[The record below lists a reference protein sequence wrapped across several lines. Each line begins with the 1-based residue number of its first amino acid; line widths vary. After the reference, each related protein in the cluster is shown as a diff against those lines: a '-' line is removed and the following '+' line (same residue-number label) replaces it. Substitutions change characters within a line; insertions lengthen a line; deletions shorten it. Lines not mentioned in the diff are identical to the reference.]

1 MHKTELIQ
9 NNQFSPLLFC
19 NVEVLRYLKIL
30 GLALITVSL
39 LYLMAANWW
48 MLPDPVQLAI
58 PMLIL
63 LCSATASI
71 YFDQQEWVRQ
81 SLDTVSGLMLGLS
94 LAMIGQI
101 YQTGADSYLLF
112 LLWSALLL
120 PWLYR
125 SNIGIFVML
134 CVVSQLTLYLY
145 FKQSFWMG
153 RAEGLY
159 LLGLNLLTA
168 LSFAYAMR
176 YYALLRFLFIA
187 FVIVI
192 SISSMMQFIHH
203 SKLIYLA
210 SSVVLPTGAAFYFY
224 RKHQALEAILLIAGL
239 AASVSLWVFEL
250 VENQLTNSA
259 TGLFVLAVL
268 IFGWFALISF
278 ALNRIFPQT
287 KFSVIP
293 LALGAWI
300 SGIILAVLLLTYWE
314 AFSILMGIIFIGI
327 AWKLL
332 GQQASVFMHQFA
344 YCLWI
349 CGQAAVLIH
358 TELLTDS
365 MVVVLL
371 LQLLMLGLTTIKRMH
386 WSILTLQLL
395 ITHALAIVVLILEN
409 SFKHDDM
416 VISIILSLNYVIF
429 SGLFLTARYWQ
440 SSHYQKSIFL
450 WMIAMLT
457 GSAVVQA
464 LTGLEHWQSIGQIS
478 FEQVLLFYILPSLLL
493 FSFIWQNWQQ
503 FSEKWLWLIPVLGLL
518 LILLGYFEIFIIM
531 LLMAWAVV
539 YQQRLMQALSILLLI
554 FWLWML
560 YYNLGLSFL
569 VKSLTIFIS
578 GLMVWCMVYG
588 LKQVRIR
595 SGQEE
600 TA

>member
-1 MHKTELIQ
+1 MHKTELIR

-210 SSVVLPTGAAFYFY
+210 SSIVLPTGAAFYFY

-300 SGIILAVLLLTYWE
+300 SEIILAVLLLTYWE

-365 MVVVLL
+365 MVVVWL

-395 ITHALAIVVLILEN
+395 MTHALAIVVLVLEN

-429 SGLFLTARYWQ
+429 IGIFLTARYWQ

-464 LTGLEHWQSIGQIS
+464 VTGLEHWHSIGQIS
-478 FEQVLLFYILPSLLL
+478 FDQVLLFYILPSLLL

-595 SGQEE
+595 PGQEE

>member
-1 MHKTELIQ
+1 MHKTELIR

-81 SLDTVSGLMLGLS
+81 SLDTVFGLMLGLS

-224 RKHQALEAILLIAGL
+224 RKHQALEVILLIAGL

>member
-1 MHKTELIQ
+1 MHKTELIR

-81 SLDTVSGLMLGLS
+81 SLDTVFGLMLGLS

-224 RKHQALEAILLIAGL
+224 RKHQALEVILLIAGL

-365 MVVVLL
+365 IVVVWL

-386 WSILTLQLL
+386 RSILTLQLL
-395 ITHALAIVVLILEN
+395 MTHALAIVVLVLEN

-429 SGLFLTARYWQ
+429 IGIFLTARYWQ

-464 LTGLEHWQSIGQIS
+464 VTGLEHWHSIGQIS
-478 FEQVLLFYILPSLLL
+478 FDQVLLFYILPSLLL

-595 SGQEE
+595 PGQGE

>member
-1 MHKTELIQ
+1 MHKTELIR

-63 LCSATASI
+63 FCSAVASI

-94 LAMIGQI
+94 LAVIGQI

-125 SNIGIFVML
+125 SNIGIFIML

-145 FKQSFWMG
+145 FKQSSWMG

-159 LLGLNLLTA
+159 LFGLNLLTV

-176 YYALLRFLFIA
+176 YYSLLRFLFIT

-239 AASVSLWVFEL
+239 AASVSFWVFEL

-278 ALNRIFPQT
+278 ALNRIFPET
-287 KFSVIP
+287 KFFVIP
-293 LALGAWI
+293 VALGAWI

-327 AWKLL
+327 AWQLL

-365 MVVVLL
+365 MVVVWL
-371 LQLLMLGLTTIKRMH
+371 LQLLMLGLAVIKRMH

-429 SGLFLTARYWQ
+429 IGLFLAARYWQ

-457 GSAVVQA
+457 GSAVVQTV
-464 LTGLEHWQSIGQIS
+464 TGLEHWQSIGQIS
-478 FEQVLLFYILPSLLL
+478 FEQVLLFYIFPSLLL
-493 FSFIWQNWQQ
+493 FSFICQNRQQ

-539 YQQRLMQALSILLLI
+539 YQQRMIQALSILLLI

>member
-1 MHKTELIQ
+1 MHKTELIR

-63 LCSATASI
+63 FCSAVASI

-94 LAMIGQI
+94 LAVIGQI

-120 PWLYR
+120 PWLYH
-125 SNIGIFVML
+125 SNIGIFIML

-145 FKQSFWMG
+145 FKQSSWMG

-159 LLGLNLLTA
+159 LFGLNLLTV

-176 YYALLRFLFIA
+176 YYSLLRFLFIT

-239 AASVSLWVFEL
+239 AASVSFWGFEL

-327 AWKLL
+327 AWQLL
-332 GQQASVFMHQFA
+332 GQQASVFMRQFA

-365 MVVVLL
+365 MVVVWL
-371 LQLLMLGLTTIKRMH
+371 LQLLMLGLAVIKRMH

-395 ITHALAIVVLILEN
+395 MTHALAIVVLILEN

-539 YQQRLMQALSILLLI
+539 YQQRMIQALSILLLI

>member
-1 MHKTELIQ
+1 MHKTELIR

-19 NVEVLRYLKIL
+19 NAEVLRYLKIL

-63 LCSATASI
+63 FCSAVASI

-94 LAMIGQI
+94 LAVIGQI

-120 PWLYR
+120 PWLYH
-125 SNIGIFVML
+125 SNIGIFIML

-145 FKQSFWMG
+145 FKQSSWMG

-159 LLGLNLLTA
+159 LFGLNLLTV

-176 YYALLRFLFIA
+176 YYSLLRFLFIT

-239 AASVSLWVFEL
+239 AASVSFWVFEL

-278 ALNRIFPQT
+278 ALNRIFPET

-327 AWKLL
+327 AWQLL

-365 MVVVLL
+365 MVVVWL
-371 LQLLMLGLTTIKRMH
+371 LQLLMLGLAVIKRMH

-429 SGLFLTARYWQ
+429 IGLFLTARYWQ

-539 YQQRLMQALSILLLI
+539 YQQRMIQALSILLLI

>member
-1 MHKTELIQ
+1 MHKTELIR

-145 FKQSFWMG
+145 FKQSFGMG

-159 LLGLNLLTA
+159 LLSLNLLTA

-332 GQQASVFMHQFA
+332 GQQASAFMHQFA

-365 MVVVLL
+365 MVVVWL

-395 ITHALAIVVLILEN
+395 MTHALAIVVLVLEN

-429 SGLFLTARYWQ
+429 IGIFLTARYWQ

-464 LTGLEHWQSIGQIS
+464 VTGLEHWHSIGQIS
-478 FEQVLLFYILPSLLL
+478 FDQVLLFYILPSLLL

-595 SGQEE
+595 PGQEE

>member
-1 MHKTELIQ
+1 MHKTELIR

-224 RKHQALEAILLIAGL
+224 RKHQALEVILLIAGL

-259 TGLFVLAVL
+259 AGLFMLAVL

-327 AWKLL
+327 AWKLQ
-332 GQQASVFMHQFA
+332 GQQLSVFMRQFA

-371 LQLLMLGLTTIKRMH
+371 LQLLILGLTIIKRMH

-409 SFKHDDM
+409 SFKHDDI
-416 VISIILSLNYVIF
+416 VISIIPSLNYVIF
-429 SGLFLTARYWQ
+429 IGLFLTAHYWQ

-464 LTGLEHWQSIGQIS
+464 VTGLEHWQSIGQIS
-478 FEQVLLFYILPSLLL
+478 FDQILLFYILPSLLL

-539 YQQRLMQALSILLLI
+539 YQQRMIQALSILLLI

>member
-1 MHKTELIQ
+1 MHKTELIR

-19 NVEVLRYLKIL
+19 NVEVLRYLKIS

-224 RKHQALEAILLIAGL
+224 RKHQALEVILLIAGL

-365 MVVVLL
+365 IVVVWL

-395 ITHALAIVVLILEN
+395 MTHALAIVVLVLEN

-429 SGLFLTARYWQ
+429 IGIFLTARYWQ

-464 LTGLEHWQSIGQIS
+464 VTGLEHWHSIGQIS
-478 FEQVLLFYILPSLLL
+478 FDQVLLFYILPSLLL

-595 SGQEE
+595 PGQEE

>member
-1 MHKTELIQ
+1 MHKTELIR

-94 LAMIGQI
+94 LAVIGQI

-134 CVVSQLTLYLY
+134 CVMSQLTLYLY

-159 LLGLNLLTA
+159 LLGLNLLTV

-365 MVVVLL
+365 MVVVWL

-395 ITHALAIVVLILEN
+395 MTHALAIVVLVLEN

-429 SGLFLTARYWQ
+429 IGIFLTARYWQ

-464 LTGLEHWQSIGQIS
+464 VTGLEHWHSIGQIS
-478 FEQVLLFYILPSLLL
+478 FDQVLLFYILPSLLL

-539 YQQRLMQALSILLLI
+539 YQQRMIQALSILLLI

>member
-1 MHKTELIQ
+1 MHKTELIR

-63 LCSATASI
+63 FCSAVASI

-94 LAMIGQI
+94 LAVIGQI

-125 SNIGIFVML
+125 SNIGIFIML

-145 FKQSFWMG
+145 FKQSSWMG

-159 LLGLNLLTA
+159 LFGLNLLTV

-176 YYALLRFLFIA
+176 YYALLRFLFIT

-224 RKHQALEAILLIAGL
+224 RKHQALEVILLIAGL

-365 MVVVLL
+365 RVVVWL
-371 LQLLMLGLTTIKRMH
+371 LQLLMLGLAVIKRMH

-395 ITHALAIVVLILEN
+395 MTHALAIVVLVLEN

-429 SGLFLTARYWQ
+429 IGLFLTARYWQ

-464 LTGLEHWQSIGQIS
+464 VTGLEHWHSIGQIS
-478 FEQVLLFYILPSLLL
+478 FDQVLLFYILPSLLL

-539 YQQRLMQALSILLLI
+539 YQQRMIQALSILLLI

>member
-1 MHKTELIQ
+1 MHKTELIR

-71 YFDQQEWVRQ
+71 YFDQQEWLRQ

-224 RKHQALEAILLIAGL
+224 RKHQALEVILLIAGL

-365 MVVVLL
+365 IVVVWL

-395 ITHALAIVVLILEN
+395 MTHALAIVVLVLEN

-429 SGLFLTARYWQ
+429 IGIFLTARYWQ

-464 LTGLEHWQSIGQIS
+464 VTGLEHWHSIGQIS
-478 FEQVLLFYILPSLLL
+478 FDQVLLFYILPSLLL

-554 FWLWML
+554 FWLWLL

-569 VKSLTIFIS
+569 FKSVSIFAS
-578 GLMVWCMVYG
+578 GVLVLLLAYVLSSPKFQ
-588 LKQVRIR
+588 LKAGVV
-595 SGQEE
+595 S
-600 TA
+600 

>member
-1 MHKTELIQ
+1 MHKTELIR

-224 RKHQALEAILLIAGL
+224 RKHQALEVILLIAGL
-239 AASVSLWVFEL
+239 AASVSLWVFEV

-365 MVVVLL
+365 IVVVWL

-395 ITHALAIVVLILEN
+395 MTHALAIVVLVLEN

-429 SGLFLTARYWQ
+429 IGIFLTARYWQ

-464 LTGLEHWQSIGQIS
+464 VTGLEHWHSIGQIS
-478 FEQVLLFYILPSLLL
+478 FDQVLLFYILPSLLL

-554 FWLWML
+554 FWLWLL

-569 VKSLTIFIS
+569 FKSVSIFAS
-578 GLMVWCMVYG
+578 GVLCCFWLMC
-588 LKQVRIR
+588 
-595 SGQEE
+595 
-600 TA
+600 

>member
-1 MHKTELIQ
+1 MHKTELIR

-94 LAMIGQI
+94 LAVIGQI

-120 PWLYR
+120 PWLYH
-125 SNIGIFVML
+125 SNIGIFIML

-145 FKQSFWMG
+145 FKQSSWMG

-159 LLGLNLLTA
+159 LFGLNLLTV

-176 YYALLRFLFIA
+176 YYSLLRFLFIT

-239 AASVSLWVFEL
+239 AASVSFWVFEL

-332 GQQASVFMHQFA
+332 GQQTSVFMRQFA

-365 MVVVLL
+365 MVVVWL
-371 LQLLMLGLTTIKRMH
+371 LQLLMLGLAVIKRMH

-478 FEQVLLFYILPSLLL
+478 FEQVLLFYIFPSLLL
-493 FSFIWQNWQQ
+493 FSFIWQNRQQ
-503 FSEKWLWLIPVLGLL
+503 FSEKWLWLVPVLGIL

-539 YQQRLMQALSILLLI
+539 YQQRLIQALSILLLI

-595 SGQEE
+595 PDQEE

>member
-1 MHKTELIQ
+1 MHKTELIR

-63 LCSATASI
+63 FCSAVASI

-94 LAMIGQI
+94 LAVIGQI

-120 PWLYR
+120 PWLYH
-125 SNIGIFVML
+125 SNIGIFIML

-145 FKQSFWMG
+145 FKQSSWIG

-159 LLGLNLLTA
+159 LFGLNLLTV

-176 YYALLRFLFIA
+176 YYSLLRFLFIT

-239 AASVSLWVFEL
+239 AASVSFWVFEL

-278 ALNRIFPQT
+278 ALNRIFPET
-287 KFSVIP
+287 KFFVIP

-327 AWKLL
+327 AWQLL

-365 MVVVLL
+365 MVVVWL
-371 LQLLMLGLTTIKRMH
+371 LQLLMLGLAVIKRMH

-416 VISIILSLNYVIF
+416 VIRIILSLNYVIF
-429 SGLFLTARYWQ
+429 IGLFLTARYWQ

-464 LTGLEHWQSIGQIS
+464 VTGLEHWQSIGQIS

-539 YQQRLMQALSILLLI
+539 YQQRMIQALSILLLI

>member
-1 MHKTELIQ
+1 MHKTELIR

-332 GQQASVFMHQFA
+332 SQQASVFMHQFA

-365 MVVVLL
+365 IVVVWL

-395 ITHALAIVVLILEN
+395 MTHALAIVVLVLEN

-429 SGLFLTARYWQ
+429 IGIFLTARYWQ

-464 LTGLEHWQSIGQIS
+464 VTGLEHWHSIGQIS
-478 FEQVLLFYILPSLLL
+478 FDQVLLFYILPSLLL
-493 FSFIWQNWQQ
+493 FSFYLA
-503 FSEKWLWLIPVLGLL
+503 KL
-518 LILLGYFEIFIIM
+518 
-531 LLMAWAVV
+531 A
-539 YQQRLMQALSILLLI
+539 
-554 FWLWML
+554 
-560 YYNLGLSFL
+560 
-569 VKSLTIFIS
+569 TIF
-578 GLMVWCMVYG
+578 
-588 LKQVRIR
+588 
-595 SGQEE
+595 
-600 TA
+600 

>member
-1 MHKTELIQ
+1 MHKTELIR

-19 NVEVLRYLKIL
+19 NAEVLRYLKIL

-94 LAMIGQI
+94 LAVIGQI

-125 SNIGIFVML
+125 SNIGIFIML

-145 FKQSFWMG
+145 FKQSSWMG

-176 YYALLRFLFIA
+176 YYSLLRFLFIT

-239 AASVSLWVFEL
+239 AASVSFWVFEL

-327 AWKLL
+327 AWQLL

-365 MVVVLL
+365 IVVVWL

-395 ITHALAIVVLILEN
+395 MTHALAIVVLVLEN

-416 VISIILSLNYVIF
+416 VIRIILSLNYVIF
-429 SGLFLTARYWQ
+429 IGIFLTARYWQ

-539 YQQRLMQALSILLLI
+539 YQQRMIQALSILLLI

>member
-1 MHKTELIQ
+1 MHKTELIR

-63 LCSATASI
+63 FCSAVASI

-94 LAMIGQI
+94 LAVIGQI

-125 SNIGIFVML
+125 SNIGIFIML

-145 FKQSFWMG
+145 FKQSSWMG

-159 LLGLNLLTA
+159 LFGLNLLTV

-176 YYALLRFLFIA
+176 YYSLLRFLFIT

-239 AASVSLWVFEL
+239 AASVSFWVFEL

-278 ALNRIFPQT
+278 TLNRIFPET
-287 KFSVIP
+287 KFFVIP

-327 AWKLL
+327 AWQLL

-365 MVVVLL
+365 MVVVWL
-371 LQLLMLGLTTIKRMH
+371 LQLLMLGLAVIKRMH

-429 SGLFLTARYWQ
+429 IGLFLTARYWQ

-539 YQQRLMQALSILLLI
+539 YQQRMIQALSILLLI

>member
-1 MHKTELIQ
+1 MHKTELIR

-332 GQQASVFMHQFA
+332 SQQASVFMHQFA

-365 MVVVLL
+365 IVVVWL

-395 ITHALAIVVLILEN
+395 MTHALAIVVLVLEN

-429 SGLFLTARYWQ
+429 IGIFLTARYWQ

-464 LTGLEHWQSIGQIS
+464 VTGLEHWHSIGQIS
-478 FEQVLLFYILPSLLL
+478 FDQVLLFYILPSLLL

-531 LLMAWAVV
+531 LLMAWSVV

-595 SGQEE
+595 PGQEE